1 MFKQKNKGQ
10 KGLNDPSVLW
20 INYLAVL
27 STMGCCLSLGKYSC
41 FLWSNKKCLKNI
53 LASTYY
59 SLVENFVENFV
70 VHFVEHFFY
79 YFIEHFLKILSSLL
93 S

>member
-41 FLWSNKKCLKNI
+41 FLWSNKKCLKK
-53 LASTYY
+53 Y
-59 SLVENFVENFV
+59 SYFCLLVENFVENFD
-70 VHFVEHFFY
+70 VHFVEHFVY